1 MHVGVAR
8 FSDVE
13 GADRAFADAHDRGPG
28 PGWPADG
35 VVCEVHP
42 NGRIV
47 VRGTVAGRYVV
58 VAGRT
63 DPMGLD
69 TGLGAMAGAV
79 IGFVLGPPTTP
90 TANAGEA
97 TAGAELRS
105 SVAEA
110 PVSGGRL

>member
-8 FSDVE
+8 FSGVE
-13 GADRAFADAHDRGPG
+13 GADRALADAHDRGPG
-28 PGWPADG
+28 PGWLADA

-47 VRGTVAGRYVV
+47 VRGTVAGRYVDV
-58 VAGRT
+58 DGRT

-69 TGLGAMAGAV
+69 TGLGAMAGAA
-79 IGFVLGPPTTP
+79 IGFALGPP
-90 TANAGEA
+90 AFAVGVVGGA